1 MASFAGFD
9 VRGATPGD
17 AEDVGA
23 GDEGG
28 GLMVAV
34 AMAAGVGGE
43 RTETGAHGPDSTAGG
58 AVGVSGEAE
67 GGTTVSHGRS
77 GSAWIT
83 AMTSSG
89 LRPSKSAF

>member
-1 MASFAGFD
+1 MASLAGFD
-9 VRGATPGD
+9 VRGTTPGD

-34 AMAAGVGGE
+34 AMAAGAGE
-43 RTETGAHGPDSTAGG
+43 PRTEMGAHGAGSTAGG
-58 AVGVSGEAE
+58 AVGVSGKAE
-67 GGTTVSHGRS
+67 GGTTVSDGRS
-77 GSAWIT
+77 GSAWTT